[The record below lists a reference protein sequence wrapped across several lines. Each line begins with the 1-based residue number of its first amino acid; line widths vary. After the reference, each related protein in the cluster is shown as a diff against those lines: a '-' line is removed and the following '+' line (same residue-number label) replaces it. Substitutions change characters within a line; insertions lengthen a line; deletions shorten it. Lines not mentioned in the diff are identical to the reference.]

1 MKDRDSFRGTSID
14 KTFADLFKESCF
26 YKDIYNKHK
35 NEIIIGVRD
44 SYINLYYNCDSI
56 AKIDVLNPNECE
68 INKYYINGKKNQP
81 NIKLSGEELVKN
93 YEIIKTYSYNQKK
106 NEKQAQQR
114 LFIDNNNN
122 PFSDWYCIDVE
133 YTKSLKGKKNPEDWR
148 IDIIAISKI
157 QPFRVALIELKYGS
171 GAFHEPSGIR
181 THVKDFYSFY
191 KNKKFDML
199 KPEII
204 SIIDKLSLLG
214 IDVPESFKSISC
226 ENINPEPEFYFITLN
241 NNSES
246 PSGNTPKQTM
256 GGYLFADKT
265 IWGTNRLSSWIK
277 KEGDYFELIEH
288 CKSFKPV
295 FLFSKATLSNL
306 NICDILDR
314 KYYDIETIDL

>member
-44 SYINLYYNCDSI
+44 SYISLYLNSDSI
-56 AKIDVLNPNECE
+56 AKIETLNPNVCE
-68 INKYYINGKKNQP
+68 INSYYITGKKNQK
-81 NIKLSGEELVKN
+81 NIKLSGEELVN
-93 YEIIKTYSYNQKK
+93 YYEIIKTNSYNQKK

-122 PFSDWYCIDVE
+122 LSSDWFCIDVE
-133 YTKSLKGKKNPEDWR
+133 YTKSLKGKENPEDWR
-148 IDIIAISKI
+148 FDIIAISKL

-171 GAFHEPSGIR
+171 AAIGGSSGIR

-191 KNKKFDML
+191 KNKKFDLL
-199 KPEII
+199 KPEIV
-204 SIIDKLSLLG
+204 SIIEKLSLLG
-214 IDVPESFKSISC
+214 IDVPISFNSISC
-226 ENINPEPEFYFITLN
+226 ENFYPEPEFYFITLN

-256 GGYLFADKT
+256 GGYLFHDKT
-265 IWGTNRLSSWIK
+265 IWGTKKVSSKIK
-277 KEGDYFELIEH
+277 EEGDYFELIEH
-288 CKSFKPV
+288 CKTFKPV
-295 FLFSKATLSNL
+295 FLFSKATLPNL
-306 NICDILDR
+306 QICDILDK
-314 KYYDIETIDL
+314 KYYDVEIIDL